1 MYNIVSPLVT
11 SHIVV
16 PRLAA
21 VSLFR
26 AKGGRCSPA
35 LSSSSVND
43 NYIIVRRSHFFIR
56 KNTKNTGIQ
65 LITLPLQPSKASP
78 HRARPWN
85 ISMEII
91 IAQASVI
98 RV

>member
-43 NYIIVRRSHFFIR
+43 DDIIVRRSHFFIR
-56 KNTKNTGIQ
+56 ENTKNTRIQ
-65 LITLPLQPSKASP
+65 LITLP
-78 HRARPWN
+78 
-85 ISMEII
+85 
-91 IAQASVI
+91 
-98 RV
+98 RVHYNPAKQLT